1 MKKVSFIQRNNQ
13 RHWVGNGFPVR
24 SVFSYNDRAAEFSPF
39 LLLDYAGP
47 ATFQPTTERKGVG
60 EHPHRGFETVT
71 IVYDGEVEHR
81 DSTGG
86 GGIIGPG
93 DVQWMT
99 AAGGLVHEEFHGP
112 NFAKS
117 GGAFEMVQLWVNLP
131 AKDKLAQPGYQGI
144 TNAQIPRVELP
155 DSAGSLRV
163 IAGEYHGTK
172 GPARTFSPINVW
184 DVKMAAGRRATF
196 KVPAGYTTA
205 VFVMRGG
212 ITLAEGKAAGEADIA
227 VLERTGD
234 EFEVTATKDT
244 ALLIL
249 NGQPFAEPVV
259 GYGPFVMNTRGEIEQ
274 AIKDFQ
280 DGKMGR
286 IAAHA

>member
-1 MKKVSFIQRNNQ
+1 MKEVSFVQRNNQ

-47 ATFQPTTERKGVG
+47 ATFAPTTERKGVG

-112 NFAKS
+112 NFAKN

-131 AKDKLAQPGYQGI
+131 AKDKLAKPGYQGI

-155 DSAGSLRV
+155 NGAGSLRV
-163 IAGEYHGTK
+163 IAGKYEGTQ
-172 GPARTFSPINVW
+172 GAARTFSPVNVW
-184 DVKMAAGRRATF
+184 DVQLKAGSHTTF
-196 KVPAGYTTA
+196 KVPSGYTTA
-205 VFVMRGG
+205 IFVMRGG
-212 ITLAEGKAAGEADIA
+212 ITLADGKTVGEADIA
-227 VLERTGD
+227 VLDRAGD
-234 EFEVTATKDT
+234 EFAIEATADTK
-244 ALLIL
+244 LLIL
-249 NGQPFAEPVV
+249 NGEPFAEPVV
-259 GYGPFVMNTRGEIEQ
+259 GYGPFVMNSRREIEQ
-274 AIKDFQ
+274 AITDFQ
-280 DGKMGR
+280 NGKMGR
-286 IAAHA
+286 ISEHA